1 MLPLRLKYPVAT
13 SKIRNLSDYL
23 EITNFVART
32 RETVTLILHTIILD
46 INKTYFVWPLY
57 LIICRSCIRMIGIY
71 IFIMNVQ
78 AKCNDRHLR

>member
-1 MLPLRLKYPVAT
+1 MLPLHLKCPVAT

-32 RETVTLILHTIILD
+32 RETVTPILHTFLLE

-57 LIICRSCIRMIGIY
+57 LVICMEQY
-71 IFIMNVQ
+71 MVQ
-78 AKCNDRHLR
+78 SE